1 MRISTNTFY
10 DLGIGGIQQQSTA
23 LLKTQQQVS
32 TGRRMVTPADDPVAA
47 ARALDVSQSLALG
60 RQFDANLDSAMGS
73 LGMEEAILTSV
84 TTLIQD
90 VRTTA
95 VSAGN
100 AALNSSDRAALATE
114 LRGRYQE
121 LLGLANSTDGN
132 GQYLFAG
139 YHSTTVPFVET
150 APGTVE
156 YRGDQGQRLM
166 QIGPSRQVAVGDSGA
181 EAFMRIKNA
190 DGTSQSLFTTLNNLI
205 VALETPAGGS
215 TQLTG
220 SLNAAMANL
229 DSALDNVLTL
239 RASLGARMREA
250 EAMKG
255 TNEALAL
262 QYQQTLSQLQD
273 VDYNKAISDLSRQ
286 KMELEAAQK
295 SYLQV
300 AGLSLFEYL

>member
-1 MRISTNTFY
+1 MRISTSTFY
-10 DLGIGGIQQQSTA
+10 DLGISGIQQQSTA

-47 ARALDVSQSLALG
+47 ARSLDVSQSMAIG
-60 RQFDANLDSAMGS
+60 QQFNANLDSAMGS

-90 VRTTA
+90 ARTIA

-100 AALNSSDRAALATE
+100 AAFNSSDRAALATE

-121 LLGLANSTDGN
+121 LLGLANSTDSN

-139 YHSTTVPFVET
+139 YSSTTVPFAEV
-150 APGTVE
+150 AGKVE
-156 YRGDQGQRLM
+156 YGGVQGQRLM
-166 QIGPSRQVAVGDSGA
+166 QIGPSRQIAVSDSGA
-181 EAFMRIKNA
+181 EIFKPGGAGQDIFKTISDLA
-190 DGTSQSLFTTLNNLI
+190 DALDGTVPFSQATVDN
-205 VALETPAGGS
+205 ALVG
-215 TQLTG
+215 
-220 SLNAAMANL
+220 L
-229 DSALDNVLTL
+229 DNTLDNVLTT
-239 RASLGARMREA
+239 RASLGARMREV
-250 EAMKG
+250 EAVKG

-273 VDYNKAISDLSRQ
+273 VDYNKAISELSRQ
-286 KMELEAAQK
+286 EMGLEAAQK

-300 AGLSLFEYL
+300 AGLTLFDYL

>member
-47 ARALDVSQSLALG
+47 ARALDVSQSLAIG
-60 RQFDANLDSAMGS
+60 QQFDANLDSVAGS

-90 VRTTA
+90 AHATA

-100 AALNSSDRAALATE
+100 AALNNSDRAALATE

-139 YHSTTVPFVET
+139 YHSTMVPFVET

-166 QIGPSRQVAVGDSGA
+166 QIGPSRQVAVGNSGA
-181 EAFMRIKNA
+181 EAFMRIKSA
-190 DGTSQSLFTTLNNLI
+190 DGTSQSLFTTFTNLI
-205 VALETPAGGS
+205 AALETPVGGS

-239 RASLGARMREA
+239 RASVGARMREA
-250 EAMKG
+250 EAMKD
-255 TNEALAL
+255 TNEALAQ

-286 KMELEAAQK
+286 KMGLEAAQK